1 MPEGMRWDYIIVGAG
16 SAGCALAWQ
25 LAHQAREPKIL
36 VIEAGASDRS
46 PYIRVPLGQIRAITR
61 YDWGYR
67 SEPDPSRRGTSE
79 AWLRGKVL
87 GGSSS
92 INGMLY
98 VKGAASDFDRWAE
111 LCGTSGGWSSAQV
124 LPIFRELECSDR
136 PGRGRDGRMYVR
148 TVRYPHSITDAFI
161 QAAGTR
167 GYLFNEDYNG
177 QGQEGVGYA
186 QLSQRGGLRCSAAD
200 AFLKPLVNQK
210 KVTLL
215 TNAVVERVEF
225 ANGHATGV
233 VFTREGN
240 KCRESARQIVLCAG
254 TIGSPQILM
263 LSGVGDPEELARHNI
278 PVVLSLPGVGRNLA
292 EHPLLRL
299 MYRTTVPTYNVTAG
313 MLQQLKF
320 AAMYLWHRA
329 GPLANPFEAIAFLRS
344 SLMQP
349 HPDIQLHFL
358 PLGYLTH
365 PDGSVELASVPSVT
379 VLLNKSHPISRG
391 RIRLA
396 SARATDA
403 PLIECRLLEEDSDL
417 DTLVQG
423 VRVVRAIME
432 AKPIARWIEQ
442 EVSPGRGLDD
452 PSALRD
458 YIRRHTTI
466 AAHPVGT
473 CRMGKDVQAVVD
485 PDLRVHGTQ
494 NLWVAD
500 ASVMPDLIS
509 GNTNAVCMMIGAK
522 LGKSLAARAA

>member
-1 MPEGMRWDYIIVGAG
+1 MSWDYIIIGAG

-25 LAHQAREPKIL
+25 LAQGGGEPRIL
-36 VIEAGASDRS
+36 VLEAGGSDRS
-46 PYIRVPLGQIRAITR
+46 PYIKVPLGQIRAITR

-67 SEPDPSRRGTSE
+67 SQPDPSRGGTSE

-98 VKGAASDFDRWAE
+98 VKGAATDFDRWAE
-111 LCGTSGGWSSAQV
+111 LCGQSGGWSSAQV
-124 LPIFRELECSDR
+124 LPILRELECSDQLG
-136 PGRGRDGRMYVR
+136 PARGRAGRMYVR
-148 TVRYPHSITDAFI
+148 TVRKPHPITDAFI
-161 QAAGTR
+161 QAAGIS
-167 GYLFNEDYNG
+167 GYLSNQDYNG

-186 QLSQRGGLRCSAAD
+186 QLSQRRGLRCSAAD
-200 AFLKPLVNQK
+200 AFLKPLLRRK
-210 KVTLL
+210 KVTLF
-215 TNAVVERVEF
+215 TNSTVERVEL
-225 ANGHATGV
+225 ANGRATGV
-233 VFTREGN
+233 VFTREG
-240 KCRESARQIVLCAG
+240 KVCRESAREIILCAG
-254 TIGSPQILM
+254 AIGSPQILM
-263 LSGVGDPEELARHNI
+263 LSGVGDPQELARHNI
-278 PVVLSLPGVGRNLA
+278 PVASSLPGVGRNLRD
-292 EHPLLRL
+292 HPLLRL
-299 MYRTTVPTYNVTAG
+299 MYRTTIPTYNISEG

-320 AAMYLWHRA
+320 VAKYLWHRA
-329 GPLANPFEAIAFLRS
+329 GPLANPFEAVAFLKS
-344 SLMQP
+344 SLAQA

-365 PDGSVELASVPSVT
+365 PDGSVELANVPSIT

-391 RIRLA
+391 RVRLA
-396 SARATDA
+396 SAKGTDA

-423 VRVVRAIME
+423 VRTVREIMA

-442 EVSPGRGLDD
+442 EVSPGCDLDN
-452 PSALRD
+452 PSALKD

-473 CRMGKDVQAVVD
+473 CRMGNDEQAVVD
-485 PDLRVHGTQ
+485 PDLRVHGTE

-500 ASVMPDLIS
+500 ASIMPDLTS

-522 LGKSLAARAA
+522 LGKQLAAGRA

>member
-1 MPEGMRWDYIIVGAG
+1 MSWDYIIVGAG

-25 LAHQAREPKIL
+25 LSQGARESKIL
-36 VIEAGASDRS
+36 VIEAGGSDRS
-46 PYIRVPLGQIRAITR
+46 PYIKVPLGQIRAITR

-67 SEPDPSRRGTSE
+67 SQPDPSRGGASD

-111 LCGTSGGWSSAQV
+111 LCGGGWSSKEV
-124 LPIFRELECSDR
+124 LPIFRELECSDQSG
-136 PGRGRDGRMYVR
+136 PARGRDGRMYVR
-148 TVRYPHSITDAFI
+148 TVRKPHPITDAFI
-161 QAAGTR
+161 QAAAIG
-167 GYLFNEDYNG
+167 GYRFNEDYNG

-186 QLSQRGGLRCSAAD
+186 QLSQRRGLRCSAAD
-200 AFLKPLVNQK
+200 AFLKPLLSRN
-210 KVTLL
+210 KVTLF
-215 TNAVVERVEF
+215 TDSMVERIEI
-225 ANGHATGV
+225 ANGRATGV

-240 KCRESARQIVLCAG
+240 RCRESAREIILCAG
-254 TIGSPQILM
+254 AIGSPQILM
-263 LSGVGDPEELARHNI
+263 LSGVGDPQELARHDI
-278 PVVLSLPGVGRNLA
+278 PVALSLPGVGRNLR
-292 EHPLLRL
+292 EHPLLRM
-299 MYRTTVPTYNVTAG
+299 MYRTTIPTYNVTEG

-320 AAMYLWHRA
+320 AANYLWYRA

-344 SLMQP
+344 SP
-349 HPDIQLHFL
+349 ARVHPDIQLHFL
-358 PLGYLTH
+358 PLGFLTH
-365 PDGSVELASVPSVT
+365 PDGSVELATVPSVT
-379 VLLNKSHPISRG
+379 VLLNKSHPVSRG

-396 SARATDA
+396 GAKATDA
-403 PLIECRLLEEDSDL
+403 PLIECRLLEEDADL

-423 VRVVRAIME
+423 ISTVRKIMA
-432 AKPIARWIEQ
+432 AKPIARWIDE
-442 EVSPGRGLDD
+442 EVSPGRDLDE
-452 PSALRD
+452 PSALED

-473 CRMGKDVQAVVD
+473 CRMGKDEEAVVD
-485 PDLRVHGTQ
+485 PELRVRGAQ

-522 LGKSLAARAA
+522 LGKRLAAGSA